1 MPQRVYEYQGG
12 NQENEN
18 MSGNQPS
25 NDLKTL
31 NNASNPSVQTLTYS
45 SALISWVGRVNYDY
59 MGKYLLSAAYRYDGL
74 ISMGTGSQMG
84 RLPFRFRR
92 LES

>member
-1 MPQRVYEYQGG
+1 MNTRAS

-31 NNASNPSVQTLTYS
+31 NNATNPSVADINLF
-45 SALISWVGRVNYDY
+45 VGIDIICRSCE
-59 MGKYLLSAAYRYDGL
+59 L
-74 ISMGTGSQMG
+74 
-84 RLPFRFRR
+84 
-92 LES
+92 